1 MIKKISEQWDGMEE
15 DLDRLGN
22 SDGPQLQSVARKVG
36 DVREALQSMCKA
48 SVTRTT
54 LKDAVRE
61 VLVALIEERG
71 GELFSGLEGSQDE
84 QMASASDIAEVKES
98 VAALR
103 AKLDAIE
110 SRVGE
115 VDSSF
120 DDRLGVIQLDLT
132 DVRSAVDGAGLQV
145 RDELGIVSER
155 VMQIEEG
162 LGELEESVPETAK
175 AVMTEFEVRLRKEIS
190 EMLEHLTFQFGELKE
205 MLSRVEEMVPSRLE
219 RLGAEV
225 DQRLGRIEES
235 FGKVSDQVRHLDS
248 TTSEFEGMGTRF
260 KELGE
265 RAASAQQELNRNTE
279 GVEEIRTTLGSRL
292 DELEGVLQQVISRWE
307 SDQSEMSQRL
317 GNLRDSLRDQLADF
331 NQQVEDEQKGFWS
344 KLRGS
349 KDPGLTLSSEELCSL
364 SGKLEGIIT
373 GLDTV
378 ISKKK
383 ES

>member
-98 VAALR
+98 VAELR

-132 DVRSAVDGAGLQV
+132 DVRSVVDDAGLQI

-155 VMQIEEG
+155 VMEIEEG

-317 GNLRDSLRDQLADF
+317 GNLRDALRDQLADF

>member
-54 LKDAVRE
+54 LKDAVRD

-98 VAALR
+98 VADLR

-155 VMQIEEG
+155 VMEIEEG
-162 LGELEESVPETAK
+162 LGELEESVPETVK
-175 AVMTEFEVRLRKEIS
+175 AVMTDFEVRLRKEIS

-225 DQRLGRIEES
+225 NQRLGCIEES

-279 GVEEIRTTLGSRL
+279 GV
-292 DELEGVLQQVISRWE
+292 
-307 SDQSEMSQRL
+307 
-317 GNLRDSLRDQLADF
+317 
-331 NQQVEDEQKGFWS
+331 
-344 KLRGS
+344 
-349 KDPGLTLSSEELCSL
+349 
-364 SGKLEGIIT
+364 
-373 GLDTV
+373 
-378 ISKKK
+378 
-383 ES
+383 

>member
-98 VAALR
+98 VAELR

-373 GLDTV
+373 GLETV

>member
-15 DLDRLGN
+15 DLDRLGD

-61 VLVALIEERG
+61 MLVALIEERG

-98 VAALR
+98 VAELR

-155 VMQIEEG
+155 VMEIEEG

-225 DQRLGRIEES
+225 NQRLGCIEES

-279 GVEEIRTTLGSRL
+279 GVEEIRTTLGNRL
-292 DELEGVLQQVISRWE
+292 DELEGVLRQVISRWE

-331 NQQVEDEQKGFWS
+331 NQQVEDGQQGLWS
-344 KLRGS
+344 KLRGN
-349 KDPGLTLSSEELCSL
+349 KDPGLTLSSEEFCSL

-373 GLDTV
+373 GLETV

>member
-54 LKDAVRE
+54 LKDAVRV
-61 VLVALIEERG
+61 VLVAVIEERG
-71 GELFSGLEGSQDE
+71 GELFSGLEGSQDG

-98 VAALR
+98 VAELR

-120 DDRLGVIQLDLT
+120 DDRLGAIQLDLA
-132 DVRSAVDGAGLQV
+132 DVRSAVDDAGLQV

-155 VMQIEEG
+155 VMEIEEG

-219 RLGAEV
+219 RLGVEG

-331 NQQVEDEQKGFWS
+331 NQQVEDGQQGLWS
-344 KLRGS
+344 KLRGN
-349 KDPGLTLSSEELCSL
+349 KDPGLPLSSEEFCSL

>member
-98 VAALR
+98 VAELR

-145 RDELGIVSER
+145 RDELGIVTER

>member
-98 VAALR
+98 VAELR

-155 VMQIEEG
+155 VMEIEEG

>member
-15 DLDRLGN
+15 ALDRLGN

-98 VAALR
+98 VAELR

-373 GLDTV
+373 GLETV

>member
-1 MIKKISEQWDGMEE
+1 
-15 DLDRLGN
+15 
-22 SDGPQLQSVARKVG
+22 
-36 DVREALQSMCKA
+36 MCKA

-61 VLVALIEERG
+61 MLVALIEERG

-98 VAALR
+98 VAELR

-132 DVRSAVDGAGLQV
+132 DVRSAVDDAGLQI

-155 VMQIEEG
+155 VMEIEEG

-292 DELEGVLQQVISRWE
+292 DGLEGVLRQVISRWE

-331 NQQVEDEQKGFWS
+331 NQQVDDGKGFWS
-344 KLRGS
+344 KLRGN
-349 KDPGLTLSSEELCSL
+349 KDPGLTLSSEEFCSL

-373 GLDTV
+373 GLETV

>member
-61 VLVALIEERG
+61 LLVALIEERG

-98 VAALR
+98 VAELR

-120 DDRLGVIQLDLT
+120 DDRLGAIQLDLT
-132 DVRSAVDGAGLQV
+132 DVRSAVDDAGLQV

-155 VMQIEEG
+155 VMEIEEG

-190 EMLEHLTFQFGELKE
+190 EMLEYLTFQFGELKE

>member
-71 GELFSGLEGSQDE
+71 GELFSGLEGSQDG

-98 VAALR
+98 VAELR

-120 DDRLGVIQLDLT
+120 DGRFGAIQLDLT
-132 DVRSAVDGAGLQV
+132 DVRSAVDDAGSQV

-265 RAASAQQELNRNTE
+265 RAASAQQELNLNTE

-349 KDPGLTLSSEELCSL
+349 KDPGLKLSSEELCSL

>member
-98 VAALR
+98 VADLR

-373 GLDTV
+373 GLETV
-378 ISKKK
+378 ISKKQ
-383 ES
+383 EP

>member
-98 VAALR
+98 VAELR

-225 DQRLGRIEES
+225 DQRLGRIEEA

-292 DELEGVLQQVISRWE
+292 DELEGVLQQLISRWE

-349 KDPGLTLSSEELCSL
+349 KDPGLTLSSEEFCSL

-378 ISKKK
+378 ISKKQ

>member
-54 LKDAVRE
+54 LKDAVRD

-98 VAALR
+98 VADLR

-162 LGELEESVPETAK
+162 LGELEESVPETVK
-175 AVMTEFEVRLRKEIS
+175 AVMTDFEVRLRKEIS

-225 DQRLGRIEES
+225 NQRLGCIEES

-292 DELEGVLQQVISRWE
+292 DELEGVLRQVISRWE

-331 NQQVEDEQKGFWS
+331 NQQVEDGQQGLWS
-344 KLRGS
+344 KLRGN
-349 KDPGLTLSSEELCSL
+349 KDPGLTLSSEEFCSL

-373 GLDTV
+373 GLETV
-378 ISKKK
+378 ISKKQ
-383 ES
+383 EP